1 MRMPRASRSIVS
13 ALLMPVAL
21 AGCFGAH
28 FAPETTKGVELQGVW
43 KLNHTA
49 SDDPQK
55 AIDTLRAEA
64 LKKLR
69 RAMNAPPP
77 SSMGDPNG
85 GGGGG
90 GGRRRGG
97 GNGGGGNAG
106 ISEQPTQDELRAAQG
121 PGVDP
126 LRNSPTMHELRT
138 ILQRSDYLT
147 IRQSPE
153 QVSFDYGTTV

>member
-1 MRMPRASRSIVS
+1 MPRASKSIVG
-13 ALLMPVAL
+13 ALLMPMAL

-28 FAPETTKGVELQGVW
+28 FAPETPKGVELQGVW

-55 AIDTLRAEA
+55 VVDTLRAEA

-69 RAMNAPPP
+69 RAMNAPQP

-90 GGRRRGG
+90 RRRGG
-97 GNGGGGNAG
+97 GGGGGGGVGNAG
-106 ISEQPTQDELRAAQG
+106 VSEQPTQDELRAAQG
-121 PGVDP
+121 PGMDP
-126 LRNSPTMHELRT
+126 LRNSPTMH
-138 ILQRSDYLT
+138 
-147 IRQSPE
+147 
-153 QVSFDYGTTV
+153 